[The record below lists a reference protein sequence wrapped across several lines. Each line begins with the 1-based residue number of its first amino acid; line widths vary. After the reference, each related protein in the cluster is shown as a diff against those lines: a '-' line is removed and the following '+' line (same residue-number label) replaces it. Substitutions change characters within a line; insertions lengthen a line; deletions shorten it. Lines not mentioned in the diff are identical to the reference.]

1 MVSILKVLRVVMILG
16 LYREN
21 GRVLRRHR
29 LKNLWVKY
37 RDVCTYFQKVQRFL
51 EVPLTTGLIE

>member
-1 MVSILKVLRVVMILG
+1 MILG